1 MEEFADFIQRVKLDD
16 SGLNQI
22 PPVTVALID
31 DGYDISE
38 PGLNSKIVGGRSF
51 CRHNFRN
58 NHASYFVTSGG
69 HGTVMAN
76 QICRVCPNAELFMLR
91 LDEYVG
97 AQGKRQITAESAAQV
112 RPLPPLPTPAPS
124 RPH

>member
-16 SGLNQI
+16 SGLNQV

-38 PGLNSKIVGGRSF
+38 PGLNNKIIGGRSF
-51 CRHNFRN
+51 CRHNSRN

-112 RPLPPLPTPAPS
+112 RPLPRLPDHTN
-124 RPH
+124 